1 PLYARTEIADEPFNP
16 FVGATH
22 EDLFR
27 LSIETDPEILTLR
40 NEVRNAE
47 VQLDLARRGQWDVAL
62 LLGGE
67 SALEGRGE
75 SDTISDWSVNVGF
88 EVSLVD
94 PRVTGSL
101 IRQSQANILRFSEAI
116 AAREKSAGTGMEQGV
131 ALPHGSSD
139 RVENVFGA
147 LGISRKGIDFDSLDG
162 LPAKIVL
169 LLVLPRRDFH
179 VHVRTLA
186 GISHLLNEASFR
198 KSLENAK
205 SPDAILKLIRTEEH
219 SSVFDRLRWRKG

>member
-1 PLYARTEIADEPFNP
+1 MLL
-16 FVGATH
+16 G
-22 EDLFR
+22 
-27 LSIETDPEILTLR
+27 EILHRGVITTTLAAADKYQAI
-40 NEVRNAE
+40 AE
-47 VQLDLARRGQWDVAL
+47 LTGLLVDTKDITLDLREHV
-62 LLGGE
+62 
-67 SALEGRGE
+67 
-75 SDTISDWSVNVGF
+75 I
-88 EVSLVD
+88 
-94 PRVTGSL
+94 
-101 IRQSQANILRFSEAI
+101 EAI